1 MCVRN
6 KLQPRGVQRL
16 AGETRLRLA
25 PGCLLQ
31 CDRCC
36 AEGKV
41 EGVVYSV
48 WGGRGGMHKARY
60 WVWPRKSESVRRRR
74 RIMVPRLRDLPGQ
87 PRIQQIAE
95 QAAMLHGKYSATF
108 SRIPPAA
115 AIPITARQS
124 VLSQRLP
131 QELLSGD
138 ADLDPGLTR

>member
-31 CDRCC
+31 CDKCC

-48 WGGRGGMHKARY
+48 WGGRGCT
-60 WVWPRKSESVRRRR
+60 RRD
-74 RIMVPRLRDLPGQ
+74 IGSGL
-87 PRIQQIAE
+87 E
-95 QAAMLHGKYSATF
+95 N
-108 SRIPPAA
+108 
-115 AIPITARQS
+115 QS
-124 VLSQRLP
+124 
-131 QELLSGD
+131 LLG
-138 ADLDPGLTR
+138 GGGG

>member
-1 MCVRN
+1 
-6 KLQPRGVQRL
+6 
-16 AGETRLRLA
+16 
-25 PGCLLQ
+25 
-31 CDRCC
+31 
-36 AEGKV
+36 
-41 EGVVYSV
+41 
-48 WGGRGGMHKARY
+48 
-60 WVWPRKSESVRRRR
+60 
-74 RIMVPRLRDLPGQ
+74 MVPRLRDLPRQ

-131 QELLSGD
+131 RELLSGD